1 MRPGAPPRARSAQ
14 AAAACY
20 VFRSAARRDV
30 RLPRRHESLFVAGRR
45 PTRPLPRAPRG
56 RVVVATEGAAA
67 AARRRSFALLAMPGG
82 GDARSRDTGQP
93 GSPLG
98 GADWD
103 AAASEAGHAHG
114 GNAPHLASPRKR
126 RERERHSLGA
136 GALAAGLAAVPRQA
150 TALCGRVEARYVAFV
165 GMFFVTLTA
174 ASLYSLL
181 APFFPSVA
189 GARSL
194 SAPLPRPLAPPGRAG
209 AWARAT
215 RRRCARASGVVR
227 AARPAAARRSAL
239 TLAARCGAAP
249 TRAHAPAGDRSRHA
263 AAPALYSTRRRPA
276 VPHRASLAHRVR

>member
-1 MRPGAPPRARSAQ
+1 
-14 AAAACY
+14 
-20 VFRSAARRDV
+20 
-30 RLPRRHESLFVAGRR
+30 VA
-45 PTRPLPRAPRG
+45 
-56 RVVVATEGAAA
+56 VVATERAVAAQA
-67 AARRRSFALLAMPGG
+67 KRRSFALLTMPGG
-82 GDARSRDTGQP
+82 GEARSRDTGQP

-103 AAASEAGHAHG
+103 AAASEAGHSHG

-189 GARSL
+189 GTPV
-194 SAPLPRPLAPPGRAG
+194 PL
-209 AWARAT
+209 
-215 RRRCARASGVVR
+215 
-227 AARPAAARRSAL
+227 
-239 TLAARCGAAP
+239 
-249 TRAHAPAGDRSRHA
+249 RHA
-263 AAPALYSTRRRPA
+263 AAAAYHARPRLRRGVGRTPPLRARESRCARRKRRSLEAQRP
-276 VPHRASLAHRVR
+276 